1 MVALRV
7 SSLLPCA
14 APQAPRRP
22 ARRSLQGGRR
32 RAGPV
37 AAHTVTVEH
46 KGKTHKLSIEG
57 DATILEAA
65 LDAGIELPHDC
76 KARAALRICDTLR
89 VYALSPQARCC
100 DVMLLCV
107 QSYSALRKALPWSG
121 RCWAAT
127 EVWRLSGLTPDASTF
142 WREQMGVCMTCPAK
156 LIRCVPVAVL
166 KNKHGTLRCSR
177 GASFRSLCAV
187 LCSL

>member
-1 MVALRV
+1 VQLQCVVYNCHASQVRFQSSHFWGTMVALRV

-22 ARRSLQGGRR
+22 ARRSPQGGRQ

-46 KGKTHKLSIEG
+46 KGQTHKLSIEG

-76 KARAALRICDTLR
+76 KARAVLCICDMLR

-107 QSYSALRKALPWSG
+107 QSCSALRKALPWSG

-127 EVWRLSGLTPDASTF
+127 EVWRPSGLTPDALPS
-142 WREQMGVCMTCPAK
+142 
-156 LIRCVPVAVL
+156 
-166 KNKHGTLRCSR
+166 
-177 GASFRSLCAV
+177 GANRWASA
-187 LCSL
+187 

>member
-22 ARRSLQGGRR
+22 AKRSLQGGRQR
-32 RAGPV
+32 VGPV

-76 KARAALRICDTLR
+76 KARAVLCICDTLR
-89 VYALSPQARCC
+89 VYALSPQIRCC
-100 DVMLLCV
+100 DVMLCV
-107 QSYSALRKALPWSG
+107 CEATARFAKLWLG
-121 RCWAAT
+121 RGVAGQ
-127 EVWRLSGLTPDASTF
+127 RLSLSPFWTP
-142 WREQMGVCMTCPAK
+142 P
-156 LIRCVPVAVL
+156 
-166 KNKHGTLRCSR
+166 
-177 GASFRSLCAV
+177 
-187 LCSL
+187 